1 MATKKEFGNTQLLLH
16 QQVFAIGFSNVIG
29 IQIGFEL
36 MTTNYVLHSTK
47 IADQIIHRVF
57 KKSSRK
63 LTLVWDY
70 FQRGNFPI
78 SEQSRFYY
86 IRKTPLRFSVQN
98 SNEAH

>member
-1 MATKKEFGNTQLLLH
+1 MATKKEFGNTQPLLH

-70 FQRGNFPI
+70 FQRVIF
-78 SEQSRFYY
+78 QF
-86 IRKTPLRFSVQN
+86 QN
-98 SNEAH
+98 KAVFTT